1 MESLYAF
8 ETPFASERPKAAAES
23 DMIAH
28 SAAIT
33 RPAVALSSALRSS
46 RILRFG
52 GLAMDAFTG
61 ATSWRSKAV
70 ALSVAD
76 RKLLRVFLR
85 RGGQIVSRQQL
96 ATTLGISAEALD
108 RRVKAVREAL
118 KNAGSTCLPYTVE
131 GLGYVLWRG

>member
-1 MESLYAF
+1 MESSAAF
-8 ETPFASERPKAAAES
+8 ETSTVPERPEAVAES
-23 DMIAH
+23 DMIAR

-33 RPAVALSSALRSS
+33 HPANAFSSMLRSR

-52 GLAMDAFTG
+52 GLTMDALTG
-61 ATSWRSKAV
+61 ATSWRGNSV
-70 ALSVAD
+70 ALPAAD
-76 RKLLRVFLR
+76 RDLLRVFLR
-85 RGGQIVSRQQL
+85 RAGQVISRQQL
-96 ATTLGISAEALD
+96 AATLGIRTEVLD